1 MFKYRRYN
9 AIFHL
14 FSIALEEVAEI
25 VDDLLVTQVLEGLF
39 AGKRQDLPQSDRKGP
54 NVALAAEFA
63 LKKAKPQ
70 SLAASSKFIL
80 VMEDLC

>member
-9 AIFHL
+9 AISHL
-14 FSIALEEVAEI
+14 FSIALEEVAE
-25 VDDLLVTQVLEGLF
+25 VVNDLLVTHVLEGLF

-63 LKKAKPQ
+63 LKKCETTVTC
-70 SLAASSKFIL
+70 SKFKIHFSDGGL
-80 VMEDLC
+80 K